1 MNVILLYMLYLYDG
15 NLLIKKNLYD
25 GNLFLPETYLV
36 SSVFRFQISFLVLE
50 LIDPL
55 I

>member
-1 MNVILLYMLYLYDG
+1 MNVILLYMLY
-15 NLLIKKNLYD
+15 LYD